1 MSERVPI
8 VSAVALAAGPGSASA
23 TAPGEGLSATRVA
36 GGALVVLVLAFALL
50 GPLLVPGDPFSQS
63 LTKALSGPDAGAPLG
78 HDHLGRSVFHRLAH
92 ALRLSP
98 LIALAAVLTAA
109 SAGLAL
115 GTLAASR
122 GGWLD
127 RLLVTMADA
136 LLALPGLL
144 LVLIVLAMVP
154 GTATGFW
161 IGLSLVLWVEFFRL
175 TRAATRETLASPAVE
190 ASRLFG
196 FGTAYVFRTHL
207 WPEIRPRM
215 LTAAAFGTA
224 TAIMAIAALGFV
236 NVGIRAPTPELGLMM
251 VELLPY
257 WREAPLALLSP
268 VVATFALLLGLTL
281 LAGSRA
287 A

>member
-1 MSERVPI
+1 MIAVL
-8 VSAVALAAGPGSASA
+8 AVA
-23 TAPGEGLSATRVA
+23 T
-36 GGALVVLVLAFALL
+36 L
-50 GPLLVPGDPFSQS
+50 GPALVPGDPFSQS
-63 LTKALSGPDAGAPLG
+63 LSKALSGPEAGAPLG

-98 LIALAAVLTAA
+98 AIAIAAVATAGA
-109 SAGLAL
+109 AGLAL

-122 GGWLD
+122 GGWID
-127 RLLVTMADA
+127 RLLTVLADA

-144 LVLIVLAMVP
+144 LVLLVLAAVP

-161 IGLSLVLWVEFFRL
+161 LGLSLVLWVEFFRL
-175 TRAATRETLASPAVE
+175 TRATVRDVLASPAVQ
-190 ASRLFG
+190 ASGLLG
-196 FGTAYVFRTHL
+196 FGPWYVFRVHL
-207 WPEIRPRM
+207 WPEIGPTM

-236 NVGIRAPTPELGLMM
+236 SVGMRAPTPELGLMM

-281 LAGSRA
+281 LAGSREA
-287 A
+287 